1 METKCELSFG
11 NSNSEYKLNNVNT
24 DGLINS
30 KYKIKIN
37 DNFNSV
43 NNTNKNKINKNNSFI
58 FYGMDKNKN
67 KNLSK
72 FKKISK
78 SNFPSSF
85 KYIYKTEIIILNLT
99 LLPQ

>member
-43 NNTNKNKINKNNSFI
+43 NNTNKNKTNKNNSFI

-67 KNLSK
+67 KNKNLSK

-78 SNFPSSF
+78 VIFLLHLNI
-85 KYIYKTEIIILNLT
+85 YIK
-99 LLPQ
+99 QK